1 MDDVAETLIR
11 LRRASGLTQATLAR
25 RAGIPAT
32 VLSAYENGRREP
44 AATTMLRIVQ
54 EAGFEPSYRR
64 RPDPLKCAAI
74 LADVL
79 SLAEGLPY
87 RPRPL
92 TVPRA
97 PWGVPGDAS

>member
-1 MDDVAETLIR
+1 MRSEVATTLVR
-11 LRRASGLTQATLAR
+11 LRRESGLTQAGLAR

-44 AATTMLRIVQ
+44 AAGTLLRIVR

-64 RPDPLKCAAI
+64 LPDPQRCADA
-74 LADVL
+74 LAEVL
-79 SLAEGLPY
+79 SLAEALPY
-87 RPRPL
+87 RPKPL

-97 PWGVPGDAS
+97 PWGQR